1 MIGKN
6 LIHDFGGCGEF
17 ISAMSINL
25 DQLGRGF
32 DLLCFSEV
40 SQIGISQK
48 KKEKDWL
55 SQIYKAYCCK
65 LI

>member
-6 LIHDFGGCGEF
+6 LIHDFGGCGEL

-40 SQIGISQK
+40 SQIGIKYIRQDQHTLK
-48 KKEKDWL
+48 FNRARVAL
-55 SQIYKAYCCK
+55 
-65 LI
+65 